1 MITTFRPSGCTNACR
16 HSHRVSAGF
25 KTALFSTKPYIPYI
39 VREPSMSISA
49 IICDAPI
56 AHKAEGSDPYAWLQE
71 RDTEAVLD
79 YLKAENSYQQAQTAD
94 QAALRETLFEEIK
107 GRILETDLSLP
118 SPWGPYLY
126 YTRTT
131 AGDEYAL
138 HYRCPRPA
146 DDSLTLD
153 ESREQLL
160 LDPNVL
166 ANGGFFSLGAFS
178 ISPDHQRL
186 AYSIDSTGD
195 EIYTLFVK
203 ELSDGRVSE
212 LEFQDCDGS
221 MTWAND
227 SLTLFF
233 GELDDT
239 HRPHKLYRY
248 RLDGTAA
255 EEVFHEPDGRFF
267 MHCYRASSEQQLLLS
282 VGSKTTSEVW
292 VLDANQPQQDF
303 SCIAP
308 RVEDHEYDVD
318 HGALDGQ
325 WTWFIRTNR
334 DGINFA
340 LYTAVDTGVAPI
352 EAQWQILIPHSDT
365 VMIDGMSLNA
375 GAMTLSLREGGLP
388 IIEVHPQDLPSYRVQ
403 LPDAAYSLHVQN
415 TLEFASERIR
425 LRYEALNRPA
435 QIRQLQLSNGEQQV
449 LKQTPVLGPFDADA
463 YVSQRLWATAP
474 DGTQIPISLVIKR
487 EALGKPVPLYLYGYG
502 AYGESLDP
510 WFSHARLSLL
520 DRGMAFAIAHVRG
533 GGELGEAWYRAG
545 KQEHKQN
552 TFSDFIACAEHLIAN
567 GFTSAP
573 QLAISGG
580 SAGGLLIGAVLNQ
593 RPELFGAAIAEVPFV
608 DVLNTMLDPDLP
620 LTVTEYDEWGN
631 PQEPDVYERL
641 KAYAPY
647 ENVKAQAYPAM
658 LVIAGYND
666 SRVQYWEAAKWVA
679 KLRTAKTDTNPL
691 LLKTEL
697 GAGHGGMSGRYQG
710 LRDVALE
717 YAFLFKVLGVA

>member
-1 MITTFRPSGCTNACR
+1 MSLSA
-16 HSHRVSAGF
+16 HVSN
-25 KTALFSTKPYIPYI
+25 
-39 VREPSMSISA
+39 
-49 IICDAPI
+49 API
-56 AHKAEGSDPYAWLQE
+56 ARRDPGVDPYAWLQE
-71 RDTEAVLD
+71 RDTDAVLD
-79 YLKAENSYQQAQTAD
+79 YLKAENSYQQAQLAD
-94 QAALRETLFEEIK
+94 QAELRETLFQEIK

-131 AGDEYAL
+131 AGDEYPR
-138 HYRCPRPA
+138 HYRCPRPT
-146 DDSLTLD
+146 DDSLTVD

-160 LDPNVL
+160 LDPNAL
-166 ANGGFFSLGAFS
+166 AGGGFFSLGAFS

-186 AYSIDSTGD
+186 AYSLDTTGD

-203 ELSDGRVSE
+203 ELSNDKVSE
-212 LEFQDCDGS
+212 LSFDDCDGS

-239 HRPHKLYRY
+239 HRPHKLWRY

-267 MHCYRASSEQQLLLS
+267 LHCYRSSSEQQLILS
-282 VGSKTTSEVW
+282 LGSKTTSEVW
-292 VLDANQPQQDF
+292 VLDATQPQQPF
-303 SCIAP
+303 TCLAP
-308 RVEDHEYDVD
+308 RREDHEYDVD
-318 HGALDGQ
+318 HGLLDGQ
-325 WTWFIRTNR
+325 WTWLIRSNR

-340 LYTAVDTGVAPI
+340 LYQAVDTGVAPT
-352 EAQWQILIPHSDT
+352 EADWQNLIPHSDT
-365 VMIDGMSLNA
+365 VMIDGLSLNA

-388 IIEVHPQDLPSYRVQ
+388 IIEVHPQGLPAYRVQ

-415 TLEFASERIR
+415 SLEFISDRIR

-435 QIRQLQLSNGEQQV
+435 QIRQLDLASGEQVV

-474 DGTQIPISLVIKR
+474 DGTQVPISLVVKR
-487 EALGKPVPLYLYGYG
+487 EALGRPVPLYLYGYG

-520 DRGMAFAIAHVRG
+520 DRGVAFAIAHVRG

-545 KQEHKQN
+545 KQEHKHN

-567 GFTSAP
+567 GFTTAG

-593 RPELFGAAIAEVPFV
+593 RPELFKVAIAEVPFV

-631 PQEPDVYERL
+631 PEEPDVYDRIR
-641 KAYAPY
+641 AYAPY
-647 ENVKAQAYPAM
+647 ENVSAQAYPAL

-679 KLRTAKTDTNPL
+679 KLRATKTDDNPL

-697 GAGHGGMSGRYQG
+697 DAGHGGMSGRYQG

-717 YAFLFKVLGVA
+717 YAFVLKVLGRV

>member
-1 MITTFRPSGCTNACR
+1 MPPSTHITA
-16 HSHRVSAGF
+16 
-25 KTALFSTKPYIPYI
+25 
-39 VREPSMSISA
+39 
-49 IICDAPI
+49 API
-56 AHKAEGSDPYAWLQE
+56 ARSAPGQDPYAWLQE
-71 RDTEAVLD
+71 RDSSEVLD
-79 YLKAENSYQQAQTAD
+79 YLKAENAWQEAQLAD
-94 QAALRETLFEEIK
+94 QKELRETLFQEIK

-131 AGDEYAL
+131 AGDEYAR

-146 DDSLTLD
+146 DDSQQID
-153 ESREQLL
+153 EHAEELL

-178 ISPDHQRL
+178 ISPDHKRL
-186 AYSIDSTGD
+186 AYSLDTNGK
-195 EIYTLFVK
+195 EIYTLYVK
-203 ELSDGRVSE
+203 ELSSGKVSE
-212 LEFQDCDGS
+212 LAFEDCDGS

-233 GELDDT
+233 GELDET

-248 RLDGTAA
+248 HLDGTTA

-267 MHCYRASSEQQLLLS
+267 LHCYRSSSERQLLLS
-282 VGSKTTSEVW
+282 LGSKTTSEIW
-292 VLDANQPQQDF
+292 ALDAEQPQQAF
-303 SCIAP
+303 ACLAP
-308 RVEDHEYDVD
+308 RVEGHEYDVD
-318 HGALDGQ
+318 HGKLNEQ
-325 WTWFIRTNR
+325 WTWFIRSNR

-340 LYTAVDTGVAPI
+340 LFQAADNAGVPS
-352 EAQWQILIPHSDT
+352 EDQWQNLIAHDNA
-365 VMIDGMSLNA
+365 VMLDGVTLNA
-375 GAMTLSLREGGLP
+375 RAMTLSLRIGGLP
-388 IIEVHPQDLPSYRVQ
+388 VIDVHPQGLPSYRVE
-403 LPDAAYSLHVQN
+403 LPDAAYSLYVQN
-415 TLEFASERIR
+415 SLEFDSDKIR

-435 QIRQLQLSNGEQQV
+435 QVRQLELASGVQHV
-449 LKQTPVLGPFDADA
+449 LKETPVLGVFNADD
-463 YVSQRLWATAP
+463 YVSQRLWATSA
-474 DGTQIPISLVIKR
+474 DGTQVPISLVVR
-487 EALGKPVPLYLYGYG
+487 RDQVGQPTPLYLYGYG
-502 AYGESLDP
+502 AYGSSLDP

-520 DRGMAFAIAHVRG
+520 DRGVAFAIAHVRG

-552 TFSDFIACAEHLIAN
+552 TFSDFIACAEHLIAQ
-567 GFTSAP
+567 GLTTSE

-593 RPELFGAAIAEVPFV
+593 RPELFQAAIAEVPFV

-631 PQEPDVYERL
+631 PQEPEVYARI

-647 ENVKAQAYPAM
+647 ENVSAQAYPAM

-679 KLRTAKTDTNPL
+679 KLRATKTDDNLL

-717 YAFLFKVLGVA
+717 YAFVFKALGLV

>member
-1 MITTFRPSGCTNACR
+1 MPLPANDTS
-16 HSHRVSAGF
+16 
-25 KTALFSTKPYIPYI
+25 
-39 VREPSMSISA
+39 
-49 IICDAPI
+49 API
-56 AHKAEGSDPYAWLQE
+56 AHKAAGADPYAWLQE
-71 RDTEAVLD
+71 RDTDAVLD
-79 YLKAENSYQQAQTAD
+79 YLKAENSYQERQLAQQAP
-94 QAALRETLFEEIK
+94 LREVLFQEIK

-131 AGDEYAL
+131 AGDEYAR

-146 DDSLTLD
+146 DDSLTVD

-186 AYSIDSTGD
+186 AYSLDTSGEET
-195 EIYTLFVK
+195 YTLFVK
-203 ELSDGRVSE
+203 ELANDKVSE
-212 LEFQDCDGS
+212 LPFQQCDGS

-227 SLTLFF
+227 SQTLFF
-233 GELDDT
+233 GELDET
-239 HRPHKLYRY
+239 HRPHKLLRY

-267 MHCYRASSEQQLLLS
+267 LHCYRASSERHLLLS
-282 VGSKTTSEVW
+282 LGSKTTSESW
-292 VLDANQPQQDF
+292 ALDAEQPHQPF
-303 SCIAP
+303 TCLAP
-308 RVEDHEYDVD
+308 RVEGHEYDVD
-318 HGALDGQ
+318 HGQLEGR
-325 WTWFIRTNR
+325 WTWFIRSNR
-334 DGINFA
+334 EGINFA
-340 LYTAVDTGVAPI
+340 LYQAQDTGRVPDQDDWRLLVAHNP
-352 EAQWQILIPHSDT
+352 E
-365 VMIDGMSLNA
+365 VMLDGVTLNA

-388 IIEVHPQDLPSYRVQ
+388 IIEVHPQGLPSYRVQ

-415 TLEFASERIR
+415 SLEFTSERIR

-435 QIRQLQLSNGEQQV
+435 QVRQLQLADGQQQV
-449 LKQTPVLGPFDADA
+449 LKQTPVLGEFDPDA
-463 YVSQRLWATAP
+463 YVSQRLWATAT
-474 DGTQIPISLVIKR
+474 DGTRVPISLVVKR
-487 EALGKPVPLYLYGYG
+487 EYLGRPTPLYLYGYG

-552 TFSDFIACAEHLIAN
+552 TFSDFIACAEHLVAQ
-567 GFTSAP
+567 GLTTSR

-593 RPELFGAAIAEVPFV
+593 RPELFQVAIAEVPFV
-608 DVLNTMLDPDLP
+608 DVLNTMLDPELP

-631 PQEPDVYERL
+631 PEEPQVHARI

-647 ENVKAQAYPAM
+647 ENVQAQAYPAT

-679 KLRTAKTDTNPL
+679 RLRATKTDDNLL

-717 YAFLFKVLGVA
+717 YAFVLNILGLG

>member
-1 MITTFRPSGCTNACR
+1 MPLPANDS
-16 HSHRVSAGF
+16 S
-25 KTALFSTKPYIPYI
+25 
-39 VREPSMSISA
+39 
-49 IICDAPI
+49 API
-56 AHKAEGSDPYAWLQE
+56 AHKAEGADPYAWLQE
-71 RDTEAVLD
+71 RDTDAVLD
-79 YLKAENSYQQAQTAD
+79 YLNAENSYQEARLAHQAP
-94 QAALRETLFEEIK
+94 LRETLFQEIK

-131 AGDEYAL
+131 AGDEYAR

-146 DDSLTLD
+146 DDSLTVD

-160 LDPNVL
+160 LDPNAL

-186 AYSIDSTGD
+186 AYSLDTTGE
-195 EIYTLFVK
+195 EIYTLFIK
-203 ELSDGRVSE
+203 ELSNGKVSE
-212 LEFQDCDGS
+212 LSFDNCDGS

-239 HRPHKLYRY
+239 HRPHKLFRY

-267 MHCYRASSEQQLLLS
+267 LHCYRSSSERQLLLS
-282 VGSKTTSEVW
+282 LGSKTTGETW
-292 VLDANQPQQDF
+292 ALDAAQPQLPF
-303 SCIAP
+303 TCLAP
-308 RVEDHEYDVD
+308 RVEGHEYDVD
-318 HGALDGQ
+318 HGQLDGH
-325 WTWFIRTNR
+325 WTWFIRSNR
-334 DGINFA
+334 EGINFA
-340 LYTAVDTGVAPI
+340 LYQAADEGVIP
-352 EAQWQILIPHSDT
+352 EESDWQLLVPHNPE
-365 VMIDGMSLNA
+365 VMLDGVTLNA

-388 IIEVHPQDLPSYRVQ
+388 IIEVHPQDLPVYRVQ

-415 TLEFASERIR
+415 SLEFSSDRIR

-435 QIRQLQLSNGEQQV
+435 QVRQLQLADGQQQV
-449 LKQTPVLGPFDADA
+449 LKETPVLGPFDADA
-463 YVSQRLWATAP
+463 YVSQRLWATAA
-474 DGTQIPISLVIKR
+474 DGTQVPISLVVKR
-487 EALGKPVPLYLYGYG
+487 ECLGQPTPLYLYGYG

-520 DRGMAFAIAHVRG
+520 DRGVAFAIAHVRG

-552 TFSDFIACAEHLIAN
+552 TFSDFIACAEHLIAQ
-567 GFTSAP
+567 GLTSAQ

-593 RPELFGAAIAEVPFV
+593 RPELFRAAIAEVPFV

-631 PQEPDVYERL
+631 PEEPEVYERI

-647 ENVKAQAYPAM
+647 ENVRAQAYPAT

-679 KLRTAKTDTNPL
+679 KLRATKTDDNLL

-717 YAFLFKVLGVA
+717 YAFILNILGLD

>member
-1 MITTFRPSGCTNACR
+1 MPQSTHITA
-16 HSHRVSAGF
+16 
-25 KTALFSTKPYIPYI
+25 
-39 VREPSMSISA
+39 
-49 IICDAPI
+49 API
-56 AHKAEGSDPYAWLQE
+56 ARSAPGQDPYAWLQE
-71 RDTEAVLD
+71 RDSSEVLD
-79 YLKAENSYQQAQTAD
+79 YLKAENAWQEAQLD
-94 QAALRETLFEEIK
+94 NQKELRETLFQEIK

-131 AGDEYAL
+131 AGDEYPR

-146 DDSLTLD
+146 DDSQQID
-153 ESREQLL
+153 ESAEELL

-178 ISPDHQRL
+178 ISPDHKRL
-186 AYSIDSTGD
+186 AYSLDTNGE
-195 EIYTLFVK
+195 EIYTLYVK
-203 ELSDGRVSE
+203 ELSSGKVSE
-212 LEFQDCDGS
+212 LTFENCDGS

-255 EEVFHEPDGRFF
+255 EQVFHEPDGRFF
-267 MHCYRASSEQQLLLS
+267 LHCYRSSSERQLLLAL
-282 VGSKTTSEVW
+282 GSKTTSEIW
-292 VLDANQPQQDF
+292 ALDAEQPQQAF
-303 SCIAP
+303 ACLAP
-308 RVEDHEYDVD
+308 RVEGHEYDVD
-318 HGALDGQ
+318 HGKLDDQ
-325 WTWFIRTNR
+325 WTWFIRSNR

-340 LYTAVDTGVAPI
+340 LFQAPDNGSVPSEEQWHNLIAHDDAVMLDGV
-352 EAQWQILIPHSDT
+352 T
-365 VMIDGMSLNA
+365 LNA
-375 GAMTLSLREGGLP
+375 RAMTLSLRIGGLP
-388 IIEVHPQDLPSYRVQ
+388 VIDVHPQGLPSYRVE
-403 LPDAAYSLHVQN
+403 LPDAAYSLYVQN
-415 TLEFASERIR
+415 SLEFDSDKIR

-435 QIRQLQLSNGEQQV
+435 QVRQLELASGAQQV
-449 LKQTPVLGPFDADA
+449 LKETPVLGEFNADD
-463 YVSQRLWATAP
+463 YVSQRLWATSA
-474 DGTQIPISLVIKR
+474 DGTQVPISLVVKR
-487 EALGKPVPLYLYGYG
+487 DQVGQPTPLYLYGYG
-502 AYGESLDP
+502 AYGSSLDP

-520 DRGMAFAIAHVRG
+520 DRGVAFAIAHVRG

-552 TFSDFIACAEHLIAN
+552 TFSDFIACAEHLIAQ
-567 GFTSAP
+567 GLTTSK

-593 RPELFGAAIAEVPFV
+593 RPELFQAAIAEVPFV

-631 PQEPDVYERL
+631 PQEPEVYERI

-647 ENVKAQAYPAM
+647 ENVSAQAYPAM

-679 KLRTAKTDTNPL
+679 KLRATKTDDNLL

-717 YAFLFKVLGVA
+717 YAFVFKALGLV

>member
-1 MITTFRPSGCTNACR
+1 MP
-16 HSHRVSAGF
+16 VSAHV
-25 KTALFSTKPYIPYI
+25 TS
-39 VREPSMSISA
+39 
-49 IICDAPI
+49 API
-56 AHKAEGSDPYAWLQE
+56 ARKAEGPDPYAWLQE
-71 RDTEAVLD
+71 RDTDAVLD
-79 YLKAENSYQQAQTAD
+79 YLKAENSYQEAALAD
-94 QAALRETLFEEIK
+94 QAALRETLFQEIK

-131 AGDEYAL
+131 AGDEYAR

-146 DDSLTLD
+146 DDSLSVD
-153 ESREQLL
+153 ESQEQLL
-160 LDPNVL
+160 LDPNEL
-166 ANGGFFSLGAFS
+166 AKGGFFSLGAFS

-186 AYSIDSTGD
+186 AYSLDTSG
-195 EIYTLFVK
+195 EEVYTLFVK
-203 ELSDGRVSE
+203 ELSNGKVSE
-212 LEFQDCDGS
+212 LAFSDCDGS

-239 HRPHKLYRY
+239 HRPHKLFRY

-267 MHCYRASSEQQLLLS
+267 LHCYRSSSEKQLLLS
-282 VGSKTTSEVW
+282 LGSKTTSEVW
-292 VLDANQPQQDF
+292 VLDAAQPQHAF
-303 SCIAP
+303 TCLAP
-308 RVEDHEYDVD
+308 RIEHHEYDVD
-318 HGALDGQ
+318 HGLLDGQ
-325 WTWFIRTNR
+325 WTWFIRSNR

-340 LYTAVDTGVAPI
+340 LYQAPDLGTVPGQ
-352 EAQWQILIPHSDT
+352 ADWQNLIPHSDS
-365 VMIDGMSLNA
+365 VMLEGLSLNDS
-375 GAMTLSLREGGLP
+375 AMTLSLREGGLP
-388 IIEVHPQDLPSYRVQ
+388 IIEVHPEGLPAYRVQ

-415 TLEFASERIR
+415 SLEFVSQRIR

-435 QIRQLQLSNGEQQV
+435 QIRQLELAGGEQKV
-449 LKQTPVLGPFDADA
+449 LKETPVLGVFDPDA
-463 YVSQRLWATAP
+463 YVSQRLWATAA
-474 DGTQIPISLVIKR
+474 DGTQVPISLVIKR
-487 EALGKPVPLYLYGYG
+487 EALGQPAPLYLYGYG

-520 DRGMAFAIAHVRG
+520 ERGVAFAIAHVRG

-552 TFSDFIACAEHLIAN
+552 TFSDFIACAEHLIAQ
-567 GFTSAP
+567 GLTTSE

-593 RPELFGAAIAEVPFV
+593 RPELFKAAIAEVPFV
-608 DVLNTMLDPDLP
+608 DVLNTMLDPELP

-631 PQEPDVYERL
+631 PEEPEVYARI

-647 ENVKAQAYPAM
+647 ENVEAKAYPAT

-679 KLRTAKTDTNPL
+679 RLRATKTDDNLL

-717 YAFLFKVLGVA
+717 YAFVFKILGIA

>member
-1 MITTFRPSGCTNACR
+1 MPLPANDS
-16 HSHRVSAGF
+16 S
-25 KTALFSTKPYIPYI
+25 
-39 VREPSMSISA
+39 
-49 IICDAPI
+49 API
-56 AHKAEGSDPYAWLQE
+56 AHKAEGADPYAWLQE
-71 RDTEAVLD
+71 RDTDAVLD
-79 YLKAENSYQQAQTAD
+79 YLNAENSYQEARLAHQAP
-94 QAALRETLFEEIK
+94 LRETLFQEIK

-131 AGDEYAL
+131 AGDEYAR

-146 DDSLTLD
+146 DDSLTVD

-160 LDPNVL
+160 LDPNAL

-186 AYSIDSTGD
+186 AYSLDTTGE
-195 EIYTLFVK
+195 EIYTLFIK
-203 ELSDGRVSE
+203 ELSNGKVSE
-212 LEFQDCDGS
+212 LSFDNCDGS

-239 HRPHKLYRY
+239 HRPHKLFRY

-267 MHCYRASSEQQLLLS
+267 LHCYRSSSERQLLLS
-282 VGSKTTSEVW
+282 LGSKTTGETW
-292 VLDANQPQQDF
+292 ALDAAQPQLPF
-303 SCIAP
+303 TCLAP
-308 RVEDHEYDVD
+308 RVEGHEYDVD
-318 HGALDGQ
+318 HGQLDGQ
-325 WTWFIRTNR
+325 WTWFIRSNR
-334 DGINFA
+334 EGINFA
-340 LYTAVDTGVAPI
+340 LYQAADEGVIP
-352 EAQWQILIPHSDT
+352 EESDWQLLVPHNPE
-365 VMIDGMSLNA
+365 VMLDGVTLNA

-388 IIEVHPQDLPSYRVQ
+388 IIEVHPQDLPVYRVQ

-415 TLEFASERIR
+415 SLEFSSDRIR

-435 QIRQLQLSNGEQQV
+435 QVRQLQLADGQQQV
-449 LKQTPVLGPFDADA
+449 LKETPVLGPFDADA
-463 YVSQRLWATAP
+463 YVSQRLWATAA
-474 DGTQIPISLVIKR
+474 DGTQVPISLVVKR
-487 EALGKPVPLYLYGYG
+487 ECLGQPTPLYLYGYG

-520 DRGMAFAIAHVRG
+520 DRGVAFAIAHVRG

-552 TFSDFIACAEHLIAN
+552 TFSDFIACAEHLIAQSL
-567 GFTSAP
+567 TSAQ

-593 RPELFGAAIAEVPFV
+593 RPELFRAAIAEVPFV

-631 PQEPDVYERL
+631 PEEPEVYERI

-647 ENVKAQAYPAM
+647 ENVRAQAYPAT

-679 KLRTAKTDTNPL
+679 KLRATKTDDNLL

-717 YAFLFKVLGVA
+717 YAFILNILGLD

>member
-1 MITTFRPSGCTNACR
+1 MPLPANDS
-16 HSHRVSAGF
+16 S
-25 KTALFSTKPYIPYI
+25 
-39 VREPSMSISA
+39 
-49 IICDAPI
+49 API
-56 AHKAEGSDPYAWLQE
+56 AHKAEGADPYAWLQE
-71 RDTEAVLD
+71 RDTDAVLD
-79 YLKAENSYQQAQTAD
+79 YLNAENSYQEARLAHQAP
-94 QAALRETLFEEIK
+94 LRETLFQEIK

-131 AGDEYAL
+131 AGDEYAR

-146 DDSLTLD
+146 DDSLTVD

-160 LDPNVL
+160 LDPNAL

-186 AYSIDSTGD
+186 AYSLDTTGE
-195 EIYTLFVK
+195 EIYTLFIK
-203 ELSDGRVSE
+203 ELSNGKVSE
-212 LEFQDCDGS
+212 LSFDNCDGS

-239 HRPHKLYRY
+239 HRPHKLFRY

-267 MHCYRASSEQQLLLS
+267 LHCYRSSSERQLLLS
-282 VGSKTTSEVW
+282 LGSKTTGETW
-292 VLDANQPQQDF
+292 ALDAAQPQLPF
-303 SCIAP
+303 TCLAP
-308 RVEDHEYDVD
+308 RVEGHEYDVD
-318 HGALDGQ
+318 HGQLDGQ
-325 WTWFIRTNR
+325 WTWFIRSNR
-334 DGINFA
+334 EGINFA
-340 LYTAVDTGVAPI
+340 LYQATDQGAIPEESDWQLLVPHNPEVMLDGV
-352 EAQWQILIPHSDT
+352 T
-365 VMIDGMSLNA
+365 LNA

-388 IIEVHPQDLPSYRVQ
+388 IIEVHPQDLPVYRVQ

-415 TLEFASERIR
+415 SLEFSSDRIR

-435 QIRQLQLSNGEQQV
+435 QVRQLQLADGQQQV
-449 LKQTPVLGPFDADA
+449 LKETPVLGPFDADA
-463 YVSQRLWATAP
+463 YVSQRLWATAA
-474 DGTQIPISLVIKR
+474 DGTQVPISLVVKR
-487 EALGKPVPLYLYGYG
+487 ECLGQPTPLYLYGYG

-520 DRGMAFAIAHVRG
+520 DRGVAFAIAHVRG

-552 TFSDFIACAEHLIAN
+552 TFSDFIACADHLITQ
-567 GFTSAP
+567 GLTSAQ

-593 RPELFGAAIAEVPFV
+593 RPELFQAAIAEVPFV

-631 PQEPDVYERL
+631 PEEPEVYERI

-647 ENVKAQAYPAM
+647 ENVRAQAYPAT

-679 KLRTAKTDTNPL
+679 KLRATKTDDNPL

-717 YAFLFKVLGVA
+717 YAFILNILGLD